1 MNVSALRCFWLVRA
15 EAASP
20 VVETSAGNNPSF
32 LTERTLDVFIR
43 TGVWPEMFGMGGTQ
57 TELTETVVLDQRGPV
72 SLGESTEL
80 LTEEGGPSLHSVSV
94 TKRLER
100 AGKLGLRL
108 FGFRLLP
115 PRLCSGGE
123 HHSMIRRVGLV
134 LLLLNVLVVGALGSG
149 LVPSDG

>member
-1 MNVSALRCFWLVRA
+1 MRFLLVELNVSALGCVWLVRA

-108 FGFRLLP
+108 FGFRLLSP
-115 PRLCSGGE
+115 
-123 HHSMIRRVGLV
+123 
-134 LLLLNVLVVGALGSG
+134 
-149 LVPSDG
+149 